1 MELRH
6 LRYFVAVAE
15 ELHFGRAASR
25 LQMTQ
30 SPLSHQIKELEE
42 ELSAQLFHRTKRSV
56 QLTNAGKVFLR
67 GVYTV
72 FEEIE
77 AIVDAAQKVHRGE
90 VGRLNIGFVGSA
102 IYDIL
107 PAMLP
112 VYRNKYPE
120 VEVELK
126 EMSTP
131 EQIEALIHQEID
143 VGLLRPPINNPL
155 LSSEIIQTLDCVLA
169 LPGSHPLAKAESI
182 YPADLKNES
191 FVLIS
196 KEIFP
201 RLYSD
206 FINICNSAGFRPDV
220 KQEAKEYQTAIG
232 LVSAG
237 MGISVVPTTART
249 LQARDVVYREI
260 SSAILKIDMALA
272 WRNSSR
278 MDLIQRFVRLARD
291 VVV

>member
-6 LRYFVAVAE
+6 LRYFIAVAE
-15 ELHFGRAASR
+15 ELHFGRASSR
-25 LQMTQ
+25 LHMTQ
-30 SPLSHQIKELEE
+30 SPLSHQIKELED
-42 ELSAQLFHRTKRSV
+42 ELGAQLFHRTKRSV

-67 GVYTV
+67 GVHTV
-72 FEEIE
+72 FEEID
-77 AIVDAAQKVHRGE
+77 AMVDAAQKAYRGE

-169 LPGSHPLAKAESI
+169 LPRSHPLAKAESI
-182 YPADLKNES
+182 YPTDLKNES

-206 FINICNSAGFRPDV
+206 FINVCNTAAFKPNV
-220 KQEAKEYQTAIG
+220 KQETKEYQTAIG

-237 MGISVVPTTART
+237 MGISIVPTTART

-260 SSAILKIDMALA
+260 SGATLKIDMALA
-272 WRNSSR
+272 WRNTSR

-291 VVV
+291 VVG